1 MEIDPKFEL
10 FKLVISDYGMD
21 DAKKYELCKEIFLSS
36 RTSVIP
42 ITPYTIPVPGNP
54 QDGIPLKD
62 IGITYTSNTTTNT
75 NPENSENPKNP
86 EINK

>member
-21 DAKKYELCKEIFLSS
+21 DAKKYELCKEIFLSN
-36 RTSVIP
+36 RTTVIP
-42 ITPYTIPVPGNP
+42 ITPLTVPVPGNP
-54 QDGIPLKD
+54 QEAIPAKD
-62 IGITYTSNTTTNT
+62 FNFTYTSNTTTAD
-75 NPENSENPKNP
+75 PENP

>member
-42 ITPYTIPVPGNP
+42 ITPYTIPVPSNGN
-54 QDGIPLKD
+54 PLKD
-62 IGITYTSNTTTNT
+62 LGVTYSSNVTTNT
-75 NPENSENPKNP
+75 DPENP